1 MERLKKLFEQL
12 DGDNAA
18 LIITNRQ
25 LGAGYILDKND
36 NVFCRWGHL
45 HEGIAVLETYLEAFA
60 HGFGTL
66 SEITNA

>member
-12 DGDNAA
+12 DGDDAA

-25 LGAGYILDKND
+25 TGAGYILDKHD
-36 NVFCRWGHL
+36 NVFCRWGHRD
-45 HEGIAVLETYLEAFA
+45 EGVAILTAYLEAFG

-66 SEITNA
+66 SEITNV